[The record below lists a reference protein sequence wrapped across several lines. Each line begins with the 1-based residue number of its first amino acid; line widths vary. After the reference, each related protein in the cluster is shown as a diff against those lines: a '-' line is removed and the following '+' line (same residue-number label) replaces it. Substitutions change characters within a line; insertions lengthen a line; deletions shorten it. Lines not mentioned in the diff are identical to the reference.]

1 MRFVENRGYHH
12 LSAALVEME
21 RIWFD
26 EKTFYGK
33 TVWLEKKKYRNF
45 ILCKFFS
52 SSELWNYVV
61 VVVQGDQM
69 LDDIIR

>member
-33 TVWLEKKKYRNF
+33 TVWLEKKKKFAISY

-52 SSELWNYVV
+52 SSELCNN
-61 VVVQGDQM
+61 VVQGDQM